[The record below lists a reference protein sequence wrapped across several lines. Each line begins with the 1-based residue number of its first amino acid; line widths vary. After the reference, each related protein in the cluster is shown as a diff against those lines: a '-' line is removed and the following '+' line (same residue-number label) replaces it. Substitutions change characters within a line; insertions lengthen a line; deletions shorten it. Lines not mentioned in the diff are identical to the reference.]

1 MIKPKPSR
9 HASPR
14 GSLRN
19 THTSHGRQRSRLR
32 WRGQGRHL
40 TCLGP
45 LPGGSSGRGR
55 LPGSGCAHGSGRRTR
70 RRPEAAHGAECKG
83 RPEVARQLLA
93 GRGRGQAAP
102 RGSQPIGEPGGC
114 ARRPRPPSCGRAE
127 AKGRARRGRRRPR
140 YGVGPRY
147 GGAARP
153 GRGGVG
159 SWSCRGGRRLS
170 AAPGNP
176 RPPAAAWL
184 PPSPGRCCVRSPAR
198 GERGVASVT
207 GQGHRAPPENGTR
220 VSVGCLP
227 VLGRAPRLLPGP
239 LHRSG
244 TRKDDLGFSS
254 LCQ

>member
-19 THTSHGRQRSRLR
+19 THTSHGRQPSRLR

-55 LPGSGCAHGSGRRTR
+55 LPGSGCEHGSGRRTR
-70 RRPEAAHGAECKG
+70 RRPEAAHGAEGKG

-147 GGAARP
+147 GGAARARRGWILVLPRGTAALRSAGEPATSSCGVAPSESRALLRPFP
-153 GRGGVG
+153 GPRRARGRE
-159 SWSCRGGRRLS
+159 CNRTR
-170 AAPGNP
+170 APG
-176 RPPAAAWL
+176 
-184 PPSPGRCCVRSPAR
+184 SPGRRDSCF
-198 GERGVASVT
+198 RGVPSRPRKGPSALARIFASV
-207 GQGHRAPPENGTR
+207 GHEKR
-220 VSVGCLP
+220 
-227 VLGRAPRLLPGP
+227 
-239 LHRSG
+239 
-244 TRKDDLGFSS
+244 
-254 LCQ
+254 